1 MLILKRL
8 IFEHLKQNYSET
20 AELMAQQIGRKYL
33 FICTLGTNKISFD
46 SEKKKFSGSKKN
58 FKPVFLQ
65 FFFDERVCPGHLLD
79 KFFSTITSA
88 VSE

>member
-1 MLILKRL
+1 
-8 IFEHLKQNYSET
+8 
-20 AELMAQQIGRKYL
+20 MAQTNGREHL

-58 FKPVFLQ
+58 FKTVVALKFFENFKKKFFLQ
-65 FFFDERVCPGHLLD
+65 FFFDERVYPGHLLD
-79 KFFSTITSA
+79 QFFPTITSA